1 MMFETGGVAG
11 VGGGLDGAVGGVLE
25 AHRHGQAAGQLAVH
39 LGFGVA
45 RADGAPA
52 DRVADVLRGDGVKPF
67 GGGGQAKAQHIGE
80 HLARQPHAL
89 ADIEATVQIGVVDQP
104 LPADRGARLLE
115 IHAHHDHETVFK
127 LTLDGGQF
135 LGVFVRGLRIM
146 DRARTH
152 DDEQSIVTAIEH
164 VADLLA

>member
-80 HLARQPHAL
+80 HLAGQPHAL
-89 ADIEATVQIGVVDQP
+89 TNIEATVQIGVVDEAF
-104 LPADRGARLLE
+104 PADGGAWLLE
-115 IHAHHDHETVFK
+115 VHAHHDHESVFQ
-127 LTLDGGQF
+127 LALDGSQLF
-135 LGVFVRGLRIM
+135 CVLVRGLRIM
-146 DRARTH
+146 D
-152 DDEQSIVTAIEH
+152 
-164 VADLLA
+164 